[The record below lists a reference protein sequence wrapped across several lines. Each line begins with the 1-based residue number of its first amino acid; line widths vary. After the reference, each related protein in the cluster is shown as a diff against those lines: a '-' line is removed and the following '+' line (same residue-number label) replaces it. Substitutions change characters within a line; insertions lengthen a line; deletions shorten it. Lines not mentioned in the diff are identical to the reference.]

1 MKLNTSTW
9 KKVRFGDLIP
19 EGNIYKAKAYS
30 KDELEI
36 AKYPNEDT
44 IPYVTRTEPNNSV
57 EAFIEENNLDGIE
70 FGNALVVGDTT
81 ATVSYQR
88 DPFVAGDHIVVIR
101 APWLNE
107 FTGLFFETLLNKER
121 FRYSYGRAFIK
132 DLIKDTILFIP
143 CDKKGQP
150 DFLEM
155 ERIIKEMHY
164 KPLTTK
170 NIKTKNKSIDFNN
183 WKCFKVRRIFKK
195 IDVKKHSSI
204 PDTVGMIPFVS
215 STGLNNGV
223 SSYVNEKSID
233 GNCITVSTNGGC
245 FDSFYHQERIAIS
258 TDVDVLYS
266 KYLNPKIALFICTIL
281 KQEKYKWSYGRK
293 PKNNKVYITDIYLP
307 AKKDNKG
314 VFIIDSKNEFSD
326 DGYIPDWDYMEKYIS
341 NLPYGDVL

>member
-9 KKVRFGDLIP
+9 KKIRFGDLISDD
-19 EGNIYKAKAYS
+19 NIYKAKAYS
-30 KDELEI
+30 KDELEFS
-36 AKYPNEDT
+36 KYPTDNT

-57 EAFIEENNLDGIE
+57 EAFAVGNNLDGIE

-101 APWLNE
+101 ASWMNE

-143 CDKKGQP
+143 CDENEQP

-155 ERIIKEMHY
+155 ERIIKQMRY

-170 NIKTKNKSIDFNN
+170 NIKTKNKTIDFND
-183 WKCFKVRRIFKK
+183 WKCFKIGRIFKK
-195 IDVKKHSSI
+195 IDVKKYSSI
-204 PDTVGMIPFVS
+204 PDTDGITPFVS
-215 STGLNNGV
+215 ATGLNNGV

-266 KYLNPKIALFICTIL
+266 QYLNPKVAIFICTIL

-293 PKNNKVYITDIYLP
+293 PKNNKVYTTYIYLP

-314 VFIIDSKNEFSD
+314 LFIIDAKKEFSD
-326 DGYIPDWDYMEKYIS
+326 DGYIPDWDFMENYIS
-341 NLPYGDVL
+341 NLHYGDVL